1 MSAGRCGRAPAEPPQ
16 WLDVDD
22 VFTTVACFL
31 PTFELIQFAASGSQ
45 AAAAVRMVTKKHWD
59 AVLELDPFY
68 MDLAQEGSEFHTL
81 LQTTVHTAV
90 GLVQADKSLAT
101 LRFYD
106 TVCSYA
112 DAVTEICASF
122 GLEYQQ
128 PWENNRRKLRGCLRW
143 LRCMLKV
150 DRDRMRRRLRDTGSA
165 ASPPR
170 RRGAAPAQRGP
181 AAGGSPRQG
190 AAACCSGREVKA
202 RRSSPLQW
210 PPPGPGGGAT
220 PSPLRAGGGPP
231 QHLQQ
236 QQPGPGR
243 GRRRMASA
251 ELRGP
256 LQAGGGPLPPHPQQA
271 GQQQPGPQR
280 ARSGRVTSTVR
291 RGPLRAQLGD
301 HHP

>member
-81 LQTTVHTAV
+81 LQTTVHTGSEHVHSAAV

-181 AAGGSPRQG
+181 AAGGSPRLCGAPSRPSVAAAGAGGRGYSLASAGGWGAPAAPAAAATGAGAGAPANGQRRAAGPAAGGRGAPAAAPAAGRAAAAG
-190 AAACCSGREVKA
+190 AAAGA
-202 RRSSPLQW
+202 QW
-210 PPPGPGGGAT
+210 TGHQHRAAGPA
-220 PSPLRAGGGPP
+220 AG
-231 QHLQQ
+231 
-236 QQPGPGR
+236 
-243 GRRRMASA
+243 SA
-251 ELRGP
+251 W
-256 LQAGGGPLPPHPQQA
+256 
-271 GQQQPGPQR
+271 
-280 ARSGRVTSTVR
+280 
-291 RGPLRAQLGD
+291 
-301 HHP
+301 

>member
-181 AAGGSPRQG
+181 AAGGSPRLCGAPSRPSVAAAGAGGRGYSLASAGGWGAPAAPAAAATGAGAGAPANGQRRAAGPAAGGRGAPAAAPAAGRAAAAG
-190 AAACCSGREVKA
+190 AAAGA
-202 RRSSPLQW
+202 QW
-210 PPPGPGGGAT
+210 TGHQHRAAGPA
-220 PSPLRAGGGPP
+220 AG
-231 QHLQQ
+231 
-236 QQPGPGR
+236 
-243 GRRRMASA
+243 SA
-251 ELRGP
+251 W
-256 LQAGGGPLPPHPQQA
+256 
-271 GQQQPGPQR
+271 
-280 ARSGRVTSTVR
+280 
-291 RGPLRAQLGD
+291 
-301 HHP
+301 